1 MLSWFMAILPDS
13 FLLFVFYT
21 LFFAGMA
28 LIVASWFV
36 TFVPLISR
44 YRFPT
49 QVIGILV
56 FAGGSYLLGGFGIEQ
71 VWRERVKELEAKVQA
86 AEGKSQEVNTVVK
99 EKIVYK
105 TKIIKQQETVYR
117 DRIKEVAVQIDAKC
131 DVDASAIDI
140 LNKAATDPAKV
151 AK

>member
-1 MLSWFMAILPDS
+1 MAILPDS

-86 AEGKSQEVNTVVK
+86 AEGKSQQVNTVVK

-105 TKIIKQQETVYR
+105 TKIIKQQETLYL

-140 LNKAATDPAKV
+140 LNRAATDPAKV

>member
-28 LIVASWFV
+28 LIVASWWI
-36 TFVPLISR
+36 TFIPLISR

-86 AEGKSQEVNTVVK
+86 AEEKSQQVNTVVK

>member
-1 MLSWFMAILPDS
+1 MLSWFMAVLPDS
-13 FLLFVFYT
+13 FLLFVFYSF
-21 LFFAGMA
+21 FFAGMA
-28 LIVASWFV
+28 LIVASWWI
-36 TFVPLISR
+36 TFIPLISR

-71 VWRERVKELEAKVQA
+71 VWRERIKELEAKVQA
-86 AEGKSQEVNTVVK
+86 AEEKSHQVNTVVK

-105 TKIIKQQETVYR
+105 NKVIKQQEIVYL

-140 LNKAATDPAKV
+140 LNRAATDPAKV

>member
-1 MLSWFMAILPDS
+1 MLSWFMAVLPDS
-13 FLLFVFYT
+13 FLLFVFYS

-28 LIVASWFV
+28 LIVASWVV
-36 TFVPLISR
+36 TFIPLINR

-71 VWRERVKELEAKVQA
+71 VWRERVKELEAKLHDAEVQ
-86 AEGKSQEVNTVVK
+86 SQKTNIVIQ

-105 TKIIKQQETVYR
+105 TKIVEKKTVEYV
-117 DRIKEVAVQIDAKC
+117 DRIKEIAKEVDAKC
-131 DVDASAIDI
+131 EVDTRIIDQ
-140 LNKAATDPAKV
+140 LNKASENIKEAK
-151 AK
+151 

>member
-1 MLSWFMAILPDS
+1 MAVLPDS
-13 FLLFVFYT
+13 FLLFVFYSF
-21 LFFAGMA
+21 FFAGMA
-28 LIVASWFV
+28 LIVASWWI
-36 TFVPLISR
+36 TFIPLISR

-49 QVIGILV
+49 LVIGILV

-71 VWRERVKELEAKVQA
+71 VWRERIKELEAKVKV
-86 AEGKSQEVNTVVK
+86 AEEKSQQVNTVVK

-105 TKIIKQQETVYR
+105 TKVIKQQEIVYL

-131 DVDASAIDI
+131 EIDPSAIDI
-140 LNKAATDPAKV
+140 LNRAATDPAKV

>member
-1 MLSWFMAILPDS
+1 MAVLPDS
-13 FLLFVFYT
+13 FLLFVFYSF
-21 LFFAGMA
+21 FFAGMA
-28 LIVASWFV
+28 LIVASWWI
-36 TFVPLISR
+36 TFIPLISR

-71 VWRERVKELEAKVQA
+71 VWRERVKELEAKVKV
-86 AEGKSQEVNTVVK
+86 AEEKSQQVNTVVK

-105 TKIIKQQETVYR
+105 TKVIKQQETVYL

-131 DVDASAIDI
+131 EIDSSALDI
-140 LNKAATDPAKV
+140 LNKAATDPAKE

>member
-13 FLLFVFYT
+13 FLLFVFYSF
-21 LFFAGMA
+21 FFAGAA
-28 LIVASWFV
+28 LIVASWWI
-36 TFVPLISR
+36 TFIPLISR

-71 VWRERVKELEAKVQA
+71 VWRERIKELEDKVKV
-86 AEGKSQEVNTVVK
+86 AEEKSQQVNTVVK

-105 TKIIKQQETVYR
+105 TKVIKQQEIVYL

-131 DVDASAIDI
+131 EVDSSAIDI
-140 LNKAATDPAKV
+140 LNKAATDPAKE

>member
-1 MLSWFMAILPDS
+1 MAILPDS

-28 LIVASWFV
+28 LIVASWWI
-36 TFVPLISR
+36 TFIPLISR

-86 AEGKSQEVNTVVK
+86 AEEKSQQVNTVVK

>member
-1 MLSWFMAILPDS
+1 MAVLPDS
-13 FLLFVFYT
+13 FLLFVFYSF
-21 LFFAGMA
+21 FFAGMA
-28 LIVASWFV
+28 LIVASWWI
-36 TFVPLISR
+36 TFIPLISR

-71 VWRERVKELEAKVQA
+71 VWRERIKELEAKVKV
-86 AEGKSQEVNTVVK
+86 AEEKSQQVNTVVK

-105 TKIIKQQETVYR
+105 TKVIKQQEIVYL

-131 DVDASAIDI
+131 EIDPSAIDI
-140 LNKAATDPAKV
+140 LNRAATDPAKV

>member
-1 MLSWFMAILPDS
+1 MLSWFMAVLPDS
-13 FLLFVFYT
+13 FLLFVFYSF
-21 LFFAGMA
+21 FFAGMA

-36 TFVPLISR
+36 TFIPLISR

-71 VWRERVKELEAKVQA
+71 VWRERVKELETKI
-86 AEGKSQEVNTVVK
+86 AEAEQKSATVNTVVK

-105 TKIIKQQETVYR
+105 TKIIKQQEVVYL

-131 DVDASAIDI
+131 ELDPVAIDI
-140 LNKAATDPAKV
+140 LNKAATDPSKGAK
-151 AK
+151 